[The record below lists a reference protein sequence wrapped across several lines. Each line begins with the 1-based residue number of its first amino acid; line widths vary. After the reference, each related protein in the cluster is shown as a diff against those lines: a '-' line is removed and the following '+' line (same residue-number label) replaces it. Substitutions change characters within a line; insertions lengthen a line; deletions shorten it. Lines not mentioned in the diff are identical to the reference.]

1 MTNKNIPIFFA
12 VDNNYAP
19 FLSVVIESII
29 ENSSKDYKY
38 QLFVLNND
46 ISIEYKD
53 KLNKYNKDNIEIN
66 FCSITEKLKS
76 LNDKLPVRDYYSN
89 AIFYRLFI
97 AELYPEFDKALYL
110 DADIV
115 VLDDISKLYN
125 HNVEDYYLGVC
136 KDDVASMCSEFK
148 EYTKLC
154 VNVDSEHYFNSGI
167 LVMNLKNFRKYQ
179 ILEKFLDLLQKVK
192 YYVAPDQDYL
202 NYLCKDNVL
211 YIDQEWNKAPIK
223 DANMEN
229 AKLIHFKLTAKP
241 WHYTNINR
249 GDEFWKYAKRT
260 EFYNYLL
267 NILNNY
273 SEEEKEKDLHI
284 EENLIKLALSEIER
298 LTK

>member
-1 MTNKNIPIFFA
+1 M
-12 VDNNYAP
+12 
-19 FLSVVIESII
+19 
-29 ENSSKDYKY
+29 
-38 QLFVLNND
+38 
-46 ISIEYKD
+46 
-53 KLNKYNKDNIEIN
+53 NKYNKDNIEIN
-66 FCSITEKLKS
+66 FCSITEKLNS
-76 LNDKLPVRDYYSN
+76 LKEKLPVRDYYSN

-110 DADIV
+110 DADII

-148 EYTKLC
+148 DYTKSC

-167 LVMNLKNFRKYQ
+167 LVMNLKNFRRDQ

-223 DANMEN
+223 DANMDN

-260 EFYNYLL
+260 QFYHYLL